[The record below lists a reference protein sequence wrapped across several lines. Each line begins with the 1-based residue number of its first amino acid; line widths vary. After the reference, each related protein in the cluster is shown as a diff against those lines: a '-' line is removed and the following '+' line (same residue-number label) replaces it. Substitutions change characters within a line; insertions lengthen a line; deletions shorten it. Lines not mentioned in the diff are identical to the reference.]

1 MDACR
6 SEPSQLPPR
15 YLEPRHLELLREI
28 AARGTLAAVAK
39 ATHRTPSALSQQL
52 RTAERELAVKLV
64 EPDSRGVRLTPAG
77 QLLAEGADEVIS
89 SLARVQARFDAATGE
104 PRGLVSIG
112 TLPSAGQ
119 VLLPQR
125 LRWLGDTAITL
136 TLDDFDIAEA
146 DFAARALDADIV
158 ISHSISGGVPRGAGG
173 LVSTVLAREP
183 IDVVLPADHALAAK
197 TQLTP
202 EDVVDL
208 SWVGV
213 PEGYPFDAIPVAIEQ
228 LTGRPVHR
236 TLRLRDNHLVEALVG
251 ASAAIGLLPRFSTR
265 PAPDVVLRPLVGVR
279 AARSIVAL
287 SRPDRHERL
296 AVRTVTDHLV
306 SIGAQLMGAYGVED
320 G

>member
-1 MDACR
+1 MMQR
-6 SEPSQLPPR
+6 SV
-15 YLEPRHLELLREI
+15 EPRHLELLREI
-28 AARGTLAAVAK
+28 AARGTLAAVAR

-52 RTAERELAVKLV
+52 RTVERELGVKLV

-89 SLARVQARFDAATGE
+89 SLARLQARLDAATGE
-104 PRGLVSIG
+104 PRGEVSIG

-119 VLLPQR
+119 VLLPQLLRR
-125 LRWLGDTAITL
+125 LSDTAITL

-158 ISHSISGGVPRGAGG
+158 ISHSLSGEVPRGAEG
-173 LVSTVLAREP
+173 LISTVLAREP
-183 IDVVLPADHALAAK
+183 IDVVLPADHVLAVK
-197 TQLTP
+197 P
-202 EDVVDL
+202 ELSPRDVVDRA
-208 SWVGV
+208 WVGV

-236 TLRLRDNHLVEALVG
+236 TLRLRDNHLLESLVG
-251 ASAAIGLLPRFSTR
+251 AGAGIGLLPRFSTR
-265 PAPDVVLRPLVGVR
+265 PVPGVVLRPLVGVR

-296 AVRTVTDHLV
+296 AVRTVTEHLV
-306 SIGAQLMGAYGVED
+306 SIGAELMAEYSVED